1 MRRFGCGLVLL
12 ALAAHRVA
20 AEPSASGSTPSAA
33 PTAPAAR
40 SPVEITAEVHVR
52 SIGNLFADDDALDG
66 RGPGASVRIG
76 RNVFHLQ
83 ISWDYVHETVAD
95 PFDPVSY
102 DEHAHQFLVGP
113 ALVSHWGSR
122 VSASLGLG
130 AAVAYYNGPGAPEIK
145 TGAWG
150 DVRFDI
156 DVVRIARGQWLTV
169 IVDGSLVLASP
180 GGVAASIGL
189 GYHLR

>member
-1 MRRFGCGLVLL
+1 MARFGWGLVLL

-20 AEPSASGSTPSAA
+20 AEPSASESTPSA
-33 PTAPAAR
+33 APAAR
-40 SPVEITAEVHVR
+40 SPVEVTAEVHIR
-52 SIGNLFADDDALDG
+52 SIGNIFADDAALDG

-76 RNVFHLQ
+76 RSWLHLQ
-83 ISWDYVHETVAD
+83 TSWDYVRETVAD

-113 ALVSHWGSR
+113 AFVWHVGSR
-122 VSASLGLG
+122 VSASAGLG
-130 AAVAYYNGPGAPEIK
+130 AAVTYYNGRGAPELK
-145 TGAWG
+145 TGAWT

-156 DVVRIARGQWLTV
+156 DVVQFARGQRLA
-169 IVDGSLVLASP
+169 IVFGGALVLASP
-180 GGVAASIGL
+180 GGVAGAIGL